1 MLVENSPVEEVVYA
15 TEELTED
22 VCNGGAGGSQAPV
35 LGSHVAV
42 PSTLLPSVQRC
53 MHTTSSTEL
62 LHLSDQ

>member
-1 MLVENSPVEEVVYA
+1 MEEVVYA
-15 TEELTED
+15 TADLIED
-22 VCNGGAGGSQAPV
+22 LYNPGAGSSQAPV

-53 MHTTSSTEL
+53 MHTTGSKEL